1 MVEPL
6 VLASTSKWRAA
17 MLKRLGLSF
26 TQLAPDFDELS
37 VTGVTPEQAA
47 LACALGKARAAAGGL
62 ETGWVI
68 GSDQV
73 ADLEGHRLHKPANVS
88 EAAERLSQLSGK
100 WHALHT
106 AVVLVS
112 ARDGTEHT
120 SMTTVRLK
128 VKELTADQISHYI
141 KIDNPIGC
149 AGAYMIEGLGIALFE
164 EIQGCDESAIVGLPL
179 MALCGLLRRVGI
191 EPLSDLPAAL
201 TGHG

>member
-17 MLKRLGLSF
+17 MLSRLGLSF
-26 TQLAPDFDELS
+26 TQVAPEFDELS
-37 VTGVTPEQAA
+37 VNEATPEQVA
-47 LACALGKARAAAGGL
+47 LACALGKARAGAKTL

-73 ADLEGHRLHKPANVS
+73 ADLDGLQLHKPADAD
-88 EAAERLSQLSGK
+88 EAAQRLAQLSGR

-112 ARDGTEHT
+112 AKNGAEHT

-128 VKELTADQISHYI
+128 MKDLHPEEIAHYI
-141 KIDNPIGC
+141 KVDNPIGC

-179 MALCGLLRRVGI
+179 MALCRLLRKVGI
-191 EPLSDLPAAL
+191 EPLSALPGAL
-201 TGHG
+201 AGHG

>member
-6 VLASTSKWRAA
+6 ILASTSKWRAA
-17 MLKRLGLSF
+17 MLNRLGLCF
-26 TQLAPDFDELS
+26 TQVDSGFDEL
-37 VTGVTPEQAA
+37 GVREATPEQAA
-47 LACALGKARAAAGGL
+47 LVCALGKARAAAKTL
-62 ETGWVI
+62 DKGWVI

-73 ADLEGHRLHKPANVS
+73 ADLDGVRMHKPANVE
-88 EAAERLSQLSGK
+88 EATARLSEISGK

-112 ARDGTEHT
+112 ARDGSEHT

-128 VKELTADQISHYI
+128 VKDLTPEQISHYI
-141 KIDNPIGC
+141 KVDNPIGC

-179 MALCGLLRRVGI
+179 MALCGLLRQVGI
-191 EPLSDLPAAL
+191 EPLSALPSSL

>member
-1 MVEPL
+1 MIEPL

-17 MLKRLGLSF
+17 MLNRLGLSF
-26 TQLAPDFDELS
+26 EQVAPDFDELS
-37 VTGVTPEQAA
+37 VQEDTPEQDA
-47 LACALGKARAAAGGL
+47 LVCALGKARAAAKTL
-62 ETGWVI
+62 DTGWVI
-68 GSDQV
+68 GSDQIAALDGV
-73 ADLEGHRLHKPANVS
+73 RLHKPANAE
-88 EAAERLSQLSGK
+88 EAAARLSELSGK

-112 ARDGTEHT
+112 AKDGTEHT

-128 VKELTADQISHYI
+128 VKDLTPEQIDHYI
-141 KIDNPIGC
+141 QVDNPIGC

-179 MALCGLLRRVGI
+179 MALCGLLRKVGI
-191 EPLSDLPAAL
+191 EPLSASPSAL